1 VSTTNISDSTSE
13 LVRAARDGDPS
24 AMERLIDRYAS
35 VVWSTVRS
43 VRLADADVHDAVQNT
58 WLRMIEHLGD
68 LRDAERLPGWLVTVA
83 RREALRILRRGRR
96 EMVGLEPGATERAD
110 RALPDPE
117 RDVIDRSMHDLL
129 WAQLSELPPAGR
141 HMLTALTGTD
151 APSYGDYARVSG
163 MPVGSIGPRRMRYLQ
178 QLRQLLE
185 RSGLGPHAWR

>member
-13 LVRAARDGDPS
+13 LVRAASAGDPG

-83 RREALRILRRGRR
+83 RRESLKILRRGRR
-96 EMVGLEPGATERAD
+96 EMVGLEPGVTERGD
-110 RALPDPE
+110 RATPDTE

-129 WAQLSELPPAGR
+129 WAQFSELPPAGR
-141 HMLTALTGTD
+141 HMLTAACGHG
-151 APSYGDYARVSG
+151 SVSG
-163 MPVGSIGPRRMRYLQ
+163 CGAYAASRSRASASRPSRR
-178 QLRQLLE
+178 
-185 RSGLGPHAWR
+185 